1 MQTNYLA
8 ALAVVASILFAHSA
22 HAEEGFCTD
31 LSAGTALI
39 SLVKFWNENS
49 STVTDRVMLGSS
61 FHIES
66 VTMKPD
72 SEGRQGVQTN
82 IVRIKVFFGPS
93 GITKTFAAEVDVQKR
108 YLNGGLVDCS
118 VQSVRPGSTD
128 VPTVE

>member
-1 MQTNYLA
+1 MHTKYLA
-8 ALAVVASILFAHSA
+8 VLAVVAAILLAYA
-22 HAEEGFCTD
+22 ARAEEGFCTD

-49 STVTDRVMLGSS
+49 STVTDRIMLGSS

-66 VTMKPD
+66 VTMKPN

-82 IVRIKVFFGPS
+82 IVRIKVVFGPS

-108 YLNGGLVDCS
+108 YLHGGLVDCS
-118 VQSVRPGSTD
+118 VQSVRPGPPE
-128 VPTVE
+128 VPAVE

>member
-8 ALAVVASILFAHSA
+8 ALAVVASVLLAHSDR
-22 HAEEGFCTD
+22 AEEWFCTD

-49 STVTDRVMLGSS
+49 STVTGRVMLGSS

-93 GITKTFAAEVDVQKR
+93 GITKTFATEVDVQKR
-108 YLNGGLVDCS
+108 YMNGGLVDCS
-118 VQSVRPGSTD
+118 VQRVSPGLTD
-128 VPTVE
+128 VPAVE